1 MSRATVGI
9 ASLSAMAAVILLS
22 PRPSDAPKASPR
34 PTPEQVEAAI
44 SYAAASAPAAT
55 VSSRR

>member
-9 ASLSAMAAVILLS
+9 VSLSAVAAVILFT
-22 PRPSDAPKASPR
+22 PPPANAPKASAR

-44 SYAAASAPAAT
+44 SHAAATADA
-55 VSSRR
+55 R

>member
-9 ASLSAMAAVILLS
+9 ASLSAVAAVILFT
-22 PRPSDAPKASPR
+22 PAPGGAPKASAR

-44 SYAAASAPAAT
+44 SHAAATAPAAT

>member
-9 ASLSAMAAVILLS
+9 ASLSAVAAVLLLS
-22 PRPSDAPKASPR
+22 PGAGDAPKASAR

-44 SYAAASAPAAT
+44 SYAAAMAPTT

>member
-9 ASLSAMAAVILLS
+9 ASLSAVAAVLLLS
-22 PRPSDAPKASPR
+22 PAPGEAPKASAR

-44 SYAAASAPAAT
+44 SHAAATAPA
-55 VSSRR
+55 VSPRH

>member
-9 ASLSAMAAVILLS
+9 ASLSAVAAVLLLT
-22 PRPSDAPKASPR
+22 PGPGDAPKVSAR

-44 SYAAASAPAAT
+44 SHAAATAPAAT
-55 VSSRR
+55 VSHRR

>member
-9 ASLSAMAAVILLS
+9 VSLSAVAAVILFS
-22 PRPSDAPKASPR
+22 PPGGTPKASAR

-44 SYAAASAPAAT
+44 SHAAATAPA
-55 VSSRR
+55 VSLRR

>member
-9 ASLSAMAAVILLS
+9 ASLSAVALVLLLS
-22 PRPSDAPKASPR
+22 PGPVDAPKASPR

-44 SYAAASAPAAT
+44 SHAAATT
-55 VSSRR
+55 VTIQKR

>member
-9 ASLSAMAAVILLS
+9 ASLSAVAAVILFT
-22 PRPSDAPKASPR
+22 PAPGAAPKASAR

-44 SYAAASAPAAT
+44 SHAAATAE
-55 VSSRR
+55 VSPRR